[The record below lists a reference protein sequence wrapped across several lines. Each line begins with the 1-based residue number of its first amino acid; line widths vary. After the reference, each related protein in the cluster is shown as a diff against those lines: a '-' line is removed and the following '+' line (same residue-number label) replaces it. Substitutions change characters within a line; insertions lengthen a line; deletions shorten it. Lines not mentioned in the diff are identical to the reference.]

1 MNSGDDLLTE
11 EDVEYKALEEGNN
24 VTIEYNG
31 STLLPGFN
39 SGTEVS
45 LTPSTSMSQSLG
57 P

>member
-24 VTIEYNG
+24 ITIEYNG

-45 LTPSTSMSQSLG
+45 LTPSTSMSPSLG